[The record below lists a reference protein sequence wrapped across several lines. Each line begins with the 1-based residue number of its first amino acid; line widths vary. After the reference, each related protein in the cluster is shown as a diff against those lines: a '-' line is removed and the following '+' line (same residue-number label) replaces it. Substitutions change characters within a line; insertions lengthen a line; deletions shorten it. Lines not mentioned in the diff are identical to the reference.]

1 MSLLESL
8 MHYAQS
14 LHLGWLQFV
23 LLELAIWLWSG
34 NAALCDHFCR
44 NNTQS
49 QWMSNCRLN
58 ISQGRVFCF
67 CPWKFIFPYIGTSK
81 IFYPSDIPLKVL
93 HSEFLISI
101 VAQSV
106 RRIWRFISI
115 LMGMRALFPHLCQ
128 HRILTCRCRNGTEY
142 SKSTDQSPFQTFCE
156 IDENKA

>member
-1 MSLLESL
+1 MSLLESR

-23 LLELAIWLWSG
+23 LLEFDFGVVTQLSAIISVEITLNGRQHLSV
-34 NAALCDHFCR
+34 
-44 NNTQS
+44 
-49 QWMSNCRLN
+49 CRLN

-106 RRIWRFISI
+106 LRIWRFISI
-115 LMGMRALFPHLCQ
+115 LMGMGALFPHLCQ

-142 SKSTDQSPFQTFCE
+142 SKSTDHSPFQTFCE
-156 IDENKA
+156 IDEIKA